1 MRDLSREEIALGGQR
16 YRPSRPVR
24 HDLVVMPGRRH
35 PNQRALSSL
44 PVELRRTSVP
54 AQVRAWVQRE
64 AGSAVVHAVRL
75 QGASSAA
82 MHRLDLANGT
92 RLVLRRYV
100 WRGFL
105 EAEPEA
111 PGREADAL
119 RFGALHGLQVPEL
132 IAADVTGT
140 EVGDGVSVLL
150 MAYLQGQPIA
160 VPDLHQLAETAASI
174 HAVNADDLGH
184 DYFPWYEAE
193 MTTPPPLSRQP
204 ELWEKAIHLWRNAM
218 PEYRPTFIHRDFHP
232 GNVLW
237 SRRRVTGVVDWANSC
252 RGPVGCDLAHC
263 RANLRDLSGPGAGDD
278 FVAAYESVTGE
289 RLDPF
294 WVMAGLLEHS
304 HRHWS
309 EERLAAGEPELASAV
324 RSISE

>member
-1 MRDLSREEIALGGQR
+1 MGR
-16 YRPSRPVR
+16 
-24 HDLVVMPGRRH
+24 RRH

-44 PVELRRTSVP
+44 PVELRRTSVSD
-54 AQVRAWVQRE
+54 QVRAWVQRE
-64 AGSAVVHAVRL
+64 AGSAVVHVVRL

-82 MHRLDLANGT
+82 IHRLDLANGS

-100 WRGFL
+100 WRGFV

-119 RFGALHGLQVPEL
+119 RFGDLHGLRVPEV
-132 IAADVTGT
+132 IAADATGDQ
-140 EVGDGVSVLL
+140 VGDGVPVLL
-150 MAYLQGQPIA
+150 MTYLQGQPIA
-160 VPDLHQLAETAASI
+160 VPDLHRLAESAASI

-184 DYFPWYEAE
+184 EYFPWYEAE
-193 MTTPPPLSRQP
+193 MTTPPPLSRRP
-204 ELWEKAIHLWRNAM
+204 ELWEKAIHLWCNAM

-237 SRRRVTGVVDWANSC
+237 SRGQVTGVVDWANSC

-278 FVAAYESVTGE
+278 FVTAYESVTGE
-289 RLDPF
+289 SLHPF

-304 HRHWS
+304 HRYWT
-309 EERLAAGEPELASAV
+309 EERLAAGEPDLANAV
-324 RSISE
+324 RSISD